1 MDQNTKSSP
10 ADHPASVVLMAS
22 MLVGSLMIALI
33 GALLPGWV
41 GITGTPAILI
51 SLVFYAV
58 AAIDVAIALWLRAR
72 LKKARQS
79 SARGGGQVQRP

>member
-1 MDQNTKSSP
+1 MDQNTKSNP

-22 MLVGSLMIALI
+22 MLLGSLMIAVI
-33 GALLPGWV
+33 GTVLPDWI
-41 GITGTPAILI
+41 GITGAPAILI

-79 SARGGGQVQRP
+79 SAASSGPVQRR